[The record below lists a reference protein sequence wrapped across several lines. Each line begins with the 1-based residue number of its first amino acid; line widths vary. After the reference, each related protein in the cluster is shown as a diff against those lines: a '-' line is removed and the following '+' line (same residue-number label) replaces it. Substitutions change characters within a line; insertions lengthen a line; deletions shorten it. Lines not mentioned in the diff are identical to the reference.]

1 MTETNPPR
9 RSIPRSIGAVLAG
22 FLATAILSIATDL
35 AMHGTGIFPPEGQ
48 PMSNGLFVLATVY
61 RTIYTIAGGYITA
74 RVAPNRP
81 MTHAW
86 VLAVIGVLAA
96 IAGTV
101 ATWDKGPEFGPKWY
115 PIALVV
121 LAIPS
126 VLLGSA
132 PRLNWEEK
140 SHWLRDLGLS
150 RDGLSG

>member
-1 MTETNPPR
+1 MTETNAPR
-9 RSIPRSIGAVLAG
+9 RSLPRSIGAVLAG

-35 AMHGTGIFPPEGQ
+35 AMRATGIFPAEGQ
-48 PMSNGLFVLATVY
+48 PMSNALFMLATVY

-74 RVAPNRP
+74 RLAPGRP

-86 VLAVIGVLAA
+86 ILAIVGLLAE

-115 PIALVV
+115 PITLVI

-126 VLLGSA
+126 VVFGGRLAVRRSSELSPKKSGRTAFSA
-132 PRLNWEEK
+132 
-140 SHWLRDLGLS
+140 
-150 RDGLSG
+150 

>member
-1 MTETNPPR
+1 M
-9 RSIPRSIGAVLAG
+9 
-22 FLATAILSIATDL
+22 
-35 AMHGTGIFPPEGQ
+35 
-48 PMSNGLFVLATVY
+48 
-61 RTIYTIAGGYITA
+61 GGYITA

-86 VLAVIGVLAA
+86 ILAIIGVLAA

-126 VLLGSA
+126 VLLGG
-132 PRLNWEEK
+132 RLAAQ
-140 SHWLRDLGLS
+140 RG
-150 RDGLSG
+150 

>member
-1 MTETNPPR
+1 MTDTNPSR

-35 AMHGTGIFPPEGQ
+35 AMHAIGVFPAEGQ
-48 PMSNGLFVLATVY
+48 PMSNGLFVFATVY
-61 RTIYTIAGGYITA
+61 RTIYTVAGGYITV
-74 RVAPNRP
+74 RLAPNRP

-86 VLAVIGVLAA
+86 VLGVIGVLAA

-115 PIALVV
+115 PIALIA

-126 VLLGSA
+126 VLLGA
-132 PRLNWEEK
+132 RLAA
-140 SHWLRDLGLS
+140 R
-150 RDGLSG
+150 R